1 MIMKSLE
8 KIHEIKGK
16 KYVFR
21 VETSD
26 KHQDYIKYEQLRNK
40 VWDQPNDN
48 LSGSRNMMCENFFH
62 EGSSLF
68 IGVFVEAEKGGFK
81 QDKEHLVGF
90 SYGFVGIK
98 EKKIAY
104 RKPGNF
110 QFYSQY
116 TCVRPDHEYLGLGVM
131 IKEFQKVTL
140 VEIFGVYTII
150 CTYDPL
156 TGVNAYRNIH
166 HFGMDVLDYREAF
179 YGDFGG
185 LLNRLD
191 IPCDRFFVTWDLKK
205 EIKRPEYDLESL
217 IESGS
222 FAVQAEWKEIQGR
235 NGPIKLEKVKEI
247 NLELDDEFLL
257 IEIPV
262 DFYMMIRETDV
273 GEDRIRSIPLDWRMK
288 TRQTFQVLFE
298 RNYKIIDFRR
308 NEKDRQV
315 RDFYVLKKD

>member
-1 MIMKSLE
+1 MIMKRLE
-8 KIHEIKGK
+8 KVHEIMGK

-26 KHQDYIKYEQLRNK
+26 NHHDYIKYEQLRNE

-48 LSGSRNMMCENFFH
+48 LSGSRNMMCENFLH

-68 IGVFVEAEKGGFK
+68 IGVFVEAEKGSFK

-98 EKKIAY
+98 DKEIAY
-104 RKPGNF
+104 RKSDNL

-116 TCVRPDHEYLGLGVM
+116 TCVRPDHEHLGLGLM
-131 IKEFQKVTL
+131 IKEFQKKIL
-140 VEIFGVYTII
+140 IEIFGVYTVI

-156 TGVNAYRNIH
+156 TGVNANRNIH
-166 HFGMDVLDYREAF
+166 HFGMDVLDYREAC

-205 EIKRPEYDLESL
+205 EIKRPEYDLDSL

-222 FAVQAEWKEIQGR
+222 FVVHAEWKEIQGKS
-235 NGPIKLEKVKEI
+235 GPIKLEMIKKI
-247 NLELDDEFLL
+247 NIDLDREFLL

-262 DFYMMIRETDV
+262 DFYTMLRETDV
-273 GEDRIRSIPLDWRMK
+273 EENRTRSIPLEWRIR
-288 TRQTFQVLFE
+288 TRQAFQTLFD
-298 RNYKIIDFRR
+298 RKYKIIDFRKIK
-308 NEKDRQV
+308 KDGQV
-315 RDFYVLKKD
+315 RDFYILKKD

>member
-1 MIMKSLE
+1 MKSLE
-8 KIHEIKGK
+8 KVHEIEGK
-16 KYVFR
+16 KYLFK

-26 KHQDYIKYEQLRNK
+26 NHQDYIKYEVLRNK

-48 LSGSRNMMCENFFH
+48 LSGSRNMMCENFLH

-68 IGVFVEAEKGGFK
+68 IGVFVEAEKGSFK
-81 QDKEHLVGF
+81 QDKEHIVGF

-98 EKKIAY
+98 DKKIAY
-104 RKPGNF
+104 RNPENLR
-110 QFYSQY
+110 FYSQY
-116 TCVRPDHEYLGLGVM
+116 TCVRPDHEHLGLGVM
-131 IKEFQKVTL
+131 IKEFQKEIL
-140 VEIFGVYTII
+140 DEIFGVYTVI

-191 IPCDRFFVTWDLKK
+191 IPCDRLFVTWDLKK
-205 EIKRPEYDLESL
+205 EIKRPEYDLDSL

-222 FAVQAEWKEIQGR
+222 FVVHAEWKVIQGR
-235 NGPIKLEKVKEI
+235 SGPIKLEIVKEI
-247 NLELDDEFLL
+247 DLELDDEFLL

-262 DFYMMIRETDV
+262 DFYSMLRETDIE
-273 GEDRIRSIPLDWRMK
+273 EDRIRRIPFDWRMK
-288 TRQTFQVLFE
+288 TRQAFQALFE
-298 RNYKIIDFRR
+298 RNYRIIDFRKI
-308 NEKDRQV
+308 EKEEQV
-315 RDFYVLKKD
+315 KDFYILKKD

>member
-1 MIMKSLE
+1 
-8 KIHEIKGK
+8 
-16 KYVFR
+16 
-21 VETSD
+21 
-26 KHQDYIKYEQLRNK
+26 
-40 VWDQPNDN
+40 
-48 LSGSRNMMCENFFH
+48 
-62 EGSSLF
+62 
-68 IGVFVEAEKGGFK
+68 
-81 QDKEHLVGF
+81 
-90 SYGFVGIK
+90 
-98 EKKIAY
+98 
-104 RKPGNF
+104 
-110 QFYSQY
+110 
-116 TCVRPDHEYLGLGVM
+116 M

-235 NGPIKLEKVKEI
+235 SGPIMLEIVKEI
-247 NLELDDEFLL
+247 DIDLDGEFLL

>member
-1 MIMKSLE
+1 MVMKSLE
-8 KIHEIKGK
+8 KVHEIEGK

-26 KHQDYIKYEQLRNK
+26 NHHDYIKYERLRNE

-98 EKKIAY
+98 DKEIAY
-104 RKPGNF
+104 RKPDNL

-116 TCVRPDHEYLGLGVM
+116 TCVKPDNEHQGLGVM
-131 IKEFQKVTL
+131 IKEFQKEIL
-140 VEIFGVYTII
+140 IEIFGVYTVI
-150 CTYDPL
+150 CTFDPL

-205 EIKRPEYDLESL
+205 EIKRPEYDLDSL
-217 IESGS
+217 MESGS
-222 FAVQAEWKEIQGR
+222 IVVHAEWKEIQGR
-235 NGPIKLEKVKEI
+235 SGPIMLEIVQEI
-247 NLELDDEFLL
+247 DVDLDGEFLL

-262 DFYMMIRETDV
+262 DFYTMLKETDV
-273 GEDRIRSIPLDWRMK
+273 DENRVRNISLDWRMK
-288 TRQTFQVLFE
+288 TRQAFQVLFE

-308 NEKDRQV
+308 IEKDRQV
-315 RDFYVLKKD
+315 RDFYILKKD

>member
-8 KIHEIKGK
+8 KVHEIKGI

-26 KHQDYIKYEQLRNK
+26 NHRDYIKYEQLRNE

-48 LSGSRNMMCENFFH
+48 LSGSRNMMCENFLH

-68 IGVFVEAEKGGFK
+68 IGVFVESEKGGFK
-81 QDKEHLVGF
+81 QDKDHLVGF

-98 EKKIAY
+98 DKKIAY
-104 RKPGNF
+104 RKPENLR
-110 QFYSQY
+110 FYSQY
-116 TCVRPDHEYLGLGVM
+116 TCVRADHEHLGLGVM
-131 IKEFQKVTL
+131 IKEFQKEIL
-140 VEIFGVYTII
+140 IEIFGIYTII

-166 HFGMDVLDYREAF
+166 HFGMEMLDYREAF

-191 IPCDRFFVTWDLKK
+191 IPCDRLFVTWDLKK
-205 EIKRPEYDLESL
+205 EIKRPEYDLDSL

-222 FAVQAEWKEIQGR
+222 FVVLAEWKVIQGR
-235 NGPIKLEKVKEI
+235 SGPIKMEIVKEI
-247 NLELDDEFLL
+247 NTDLDLEFLL

-262 DFYMMIRETDV
+262 DFYMMLRETDV
-273 GEDRIRSIPLDWRMK
+273 EENRIRSIPLDWRMK
-288 TRQTFQVLFE
+288 TRQAFKTLFE
-298 RNYKIIDFRR
+298 RNYRIIDFRMI
-308 NEKDRQV
+308 EKERQV
-315 RDFYVLKKD
+315 RDFYILKKD